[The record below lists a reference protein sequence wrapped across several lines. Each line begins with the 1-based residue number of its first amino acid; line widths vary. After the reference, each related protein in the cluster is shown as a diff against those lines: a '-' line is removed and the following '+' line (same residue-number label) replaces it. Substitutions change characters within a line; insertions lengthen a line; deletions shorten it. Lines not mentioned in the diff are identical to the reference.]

1 MSKEKEIQK
10 PFGLFDM
17 RHQETKPG
25 DTVAIAG
32 LYYGKSPGLF
42 LGLITEIKLCPKTV
56 RVYYNKVGDNSSRDT
71 YLALGYGESGKPC
84 NQFVKLDNIEF
95 NLHQKRFARLFV
107 AKSEFDAANPTVGE
121 ISDEE

>member
-1 MSKEKEIQK
+1 MSEEKEDQK
-10 PFGLFDM
+10 SFKLFDL

-56 RVYYNKVGDNSSRDT
+56 RVYYNKIGDNWSRDT
-71 YLALGYGESGKPC
+71 YLTLSYKESGVPC
-84 NQFVKLDNIEF
+84 NHFVKLENIEF
-95 NLHQKRFARLFV
+95 NLHQKRFAKLFV
-107 AKSEFDAANPTVGE
+107 AKSEFDAANPTVEE